1 MPGALAVT
9 GLTKRYGG
17 TEALRGVDLTVEEGE
32 LVGLLGPNGAGK
44 STLVKIA
51 CGLVR
56 ASAGEARVAGQPAG
70 SPAALRSECHD
81 VDELSAGA
89 VSVLL
94 AGDRRDAL
102 AIAREA
108 TRRGPDVFSAWAA
121 LEAVQRRA
129 DPAAARRAE
138 ARARALNPRWSGPAP
153 LPAPRG
159 GAGP

>member
-1 MPGALAVT
+1 MGARLGLLAVCVAAIVVLA
-9 GLTKRYGG
+9 GRLGAQDGCQDARRALFAA
-17 TEALRGVDLTVEEGE
+17 ALRGAV
-32 LVGLLGPNGAGK
+32 PPA
-44 STLVKIA
+44 A
-51 CGLVR
+51 QVR
-56 ASAGEARVAGQPAG
+56 ALLSD
-70 SPAALRSECHD
+70 CHD
-81 VDELSAGA
+81 VDDLSAGS